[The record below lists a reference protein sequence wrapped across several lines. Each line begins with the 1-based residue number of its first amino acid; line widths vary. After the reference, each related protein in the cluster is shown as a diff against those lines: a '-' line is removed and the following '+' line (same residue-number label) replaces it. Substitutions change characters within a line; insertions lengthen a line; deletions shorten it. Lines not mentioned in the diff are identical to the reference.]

1 MRHSVRP
8 LQLVLRCGSP
18 ANPLVT
24 HPCRTLPAT
33 SYDRLKTQTLSFTAS
48 PGFQAGAVAT
58 IHTTGSTD
66 LHVPFV
72 TGAWQVRIYELGF
85 AHSIDT
91 AFGNLADALKFTDPK
106 VGSRMRYRVIAYT
119 PARVP
124 GVCLHCAWAAPKR
137 VMSNVAQNTTYEF
150 TASFTLPAAM
160 GSSTNFTAS
169 LISTD
174 QSKATY
180 NCLELQYTYD
190 SAEEEVEAPKALT
203 VTDGPHF
210 WSCGTSADKM
220 KVQKI
225 TISPPTP
232 KAGEEITIAAVG
244 TSSEQITG
252 GKLKYVAGLDG
263 IPLIHGSK
271 DLCTVLKDA
280 HINCPVAAGPVD
292 IGYSVKLPSFVPAGN
307 YSATAHAYDQDN
319 NELLCMTGYF
329 VLA

>member
-1 MRHSVRP
+1 MKVV
-8 LQLVLRCGSP
+8 LALALVCLLAPSAFAYKWTSCG
-18 ANPLVT
+18 T
-24 HPCRTLPAT
+24 R
-33 SYDRLKTQTLSFTAS
+33 YDRLKTQTLSFTAS

-106 VGSRMRYRVIAYT
+106 
-119 PARVP
+119 
-124 GVCLHCAWAAPKR
+124 
-137 VMSNVAQNTTYEF
+137 NTTYEF